1 VFVACSLRLGADI
14 LLVSFNLST
23 ITEQQQEIQ
32 KMTQY
37 HTRFGSPGNY
47 EKGRVEPI
55 ADDVRHYAF
64 SNCFEIANNS
74 KPYEKVVFGQNMEYV
89 LEVIRAEGDSPW
101 YTCAHDEF
109 ALSMDGEVEIHLIKL
124 DAGQSVQD
132 ENQEGAILV
141 AGDPQGKKMGWMKL
155 GRGHQGM
162 LPAGS
167 AYQFR
172 SSKPAV
178 LILQTCKGEL
188 SIERWADICQTA

>member
-1 VFVACSLRLGADI
+1 MVIGPSGSGKSSLVYAG
-14 LLVSFNLST
+14 LLPAL
-23 ITEQQQEIQ
+23 EQSRYFKAGYWLIRT
-32 KMTQY
+32 M
-37 HTRFGSPGNY
+37 RPGPRPS
-47 EKGRVEPI
+47 E
-55 ADDVRHYAF
+55 
-64 SNCFEIANNS
+64 
-74 KPYEKVVFGQNMEYV
+74 V

-109 ALSMDGEVEIHLIKL
+109 ALSMDGEVDIHLIKL